1 MQTADTCQLAS
12 CFMLLLPP
20 ASESATA
27 TIPSVSA
34 SAASI
39 STTRGAQAIVT
50 GTDTVGVSA
59 SSDGTYVQAIVAASK
74 AAVDVDGDGVM
85 T

>member
-1 MQTADTCQLAS
+1 M
-12 CFMLLLPP
+12 
-20 ASESATA
+20 
-27 TIPSVSA
+27 
-34 SAASI
+34 
-39 STTRGAQAIVT
+39 T